1 MGSGHREIMRK
12 KDSLFVLLLTLLFL
26 LTPEVAGAEKRIT
39 IGTVEEVILLPW
51 NIRLPARIDTGAA
64 KTSLDARKLKID
76 GNMAEFRLPEESG
89 GGLFRLPI
97 VEWRHVRTSKGRE
110 SRPVVEID
118 LCVASKRLRVKANLN
133 DRSMV
138 KYPIILGR
146 NALKDHFTVD
156 VKKRSKTIPPVCP
169 DHSGRQN
176 EGEPP
181 PPLQSLN

>member
-1 MGSGHREIMRK
+1 MRE
-12 KDSLFVLLLTLLFL
+12 KDSLFVLLLALLFL

-51 NIRLPARIDTGAA
+51 NIKLPARIDTGAA
-64 KTSLDARKLKID
+64 KTSLDARNLKID

-118 LCVASKRLRVKANLN
+118 LCIASKRLRVKANLN

-169 DHSGRQN
+169 DRSDRQT
-176 EGEPP
+176 EAKPL
-181 PPLQSLN
+181 PPLQSLD